1 MRDIG
6 RVLKEGRVALGLE
19 IGDIATKTCI
29 NPHYIRAM
37 EDGKFQIIPKVF
49 DKGYLKIYA
58 RFLHIDINNILAM
71 YEQQKTRAAEQLSA
85 PKTA

>member
-1 MRDIG
+1 
-6 RVLKEGRVALGLE
+6 
-19 IGDIATKTCI
+19 
-29 NPHYIRAM
+29 M

>member
-6 RVLKEGRVALGLE
+6 RLLKEGRMALGLE
-19 IGDIATKTCI
+19 IGDIAAKTRI
-29 NPHYIRAM
+29 SPHYIRAM

-58 RFLHIDINNILAM
+58 KFLHIDIKPIMAL
-71 YEQQKTRAAEQLSA
+71 YERQDQAA
-85 PKTA
+85 PKSA

>member
-1 MRDIG
+1 MTSAG
-6 RVLKEGRVALGLE
+6 LLKEGRIALGLE
-19 IGDIATKTCI
+19 IGDIARKTCI
-29 NPHYIRAM
+29 SPHYIRAM

-58 RFLHIDINNILAM
+58 KFLHIDIKPILAL
-71 YEQQKTRAAEQLSA
+71 YEQHKNRAAEQIAA